1 MSIPEQPP
9 ATSHDRPYIPPIVP
23 DIGLALG
30 SGLARGIA
38 HIGALKALDR
48 HGIKPGIVAGTS
60 MGALVG
66 GCYLSG
72 KLKELEDW
80 ALSLNRRRI
89 LSYLDF
95 RVRSAGLIGGAKL
108 MKIMDEH
115 FSGMVIEDLPHP
127 YVAIASD
134 LLTGH
139 EVWLRKGHFIDSMRA
154 SFALPGVFPP
164 VEINRRNL
172 IDGALVNPVPVSPCR
187 ALGARMIIAI
197 DVNADLIGK
206 AGKPGQQFQT
216 VAGFDVY
223 NDRDVA
229 PEDRK
234 GFENPV
240 AKRLFRRENDNP
252 SLFGVMVSALNII
265 QDRVTRSRLAGDP
278 PDVHIKPSIG
288 HIGLLEFEKGA
299 EIIELGEQAVERAL
313 PEIRAAMEI
322 LLPPAGT

>member
-1 MSIPEQPP
+1 MSIDDQNSGPGRAYTP
-9 ATSHDRPYIPPIVP
+9 VP
-23 DIGLALG
+23 VPKIGLALG
-30 SGLARGIA
+30 SGLARGLA

-48 HGIKPGIVAGTS
+48 HKIKADIIAGTS

-72 KLKELEDW
+72 KLDEFETW
-80 ALSLNRRRI
+80 ARDLNRRRI

-95 RVRSAGLIGGAKL
+95 RVRSAGLIGGGRL
-108 MKIMDEH
+108 MKIMEEH
-115 FSGMVIEDLPHP
+115 FKDMVIEDLPCP

-139 EVWLRKGHFIDSMRA
+139 EVWLRKGHFINSMRA

-164 VEINRRNL
+164 VQINQRSL

-187 ALGARMIIAI
+187 ALGARMIIAL

-206 AGKPGQQFQT
+206 TAKPGQRFQT
-216 VAGFDVY
+216 VAGFDVF

-234 GFENPV
+234 EFENPV
-240 AKRLFRRENDNP
+240 AKRLFRREMNNP

-278 PDVHIKPSIG
+278 PDVHIKPHIG
-288 HIGLLEFEKGA
+288 HIGLLEFEKAA
-299 EIIELGEQAVERAL
+299 EIIELGELAVERAI
-313 PEIRAAMEI
+313 PEIKAAMEV
-322 LLPPAGT
+322 LLTPD

>member
-1 MSIPEQPP
+1 MSPSDQAPGNG
-9 ATSHDRPYIPPIVP
+9 RV
-23 DIGLALG
+23 
-30 SGLARGIA
+30 
-38 HIGALKALDR
+38 GALKALTR
-48 HGIKPGIVAGTS
+48 HNIRPAIVAGTS

-72 KLKELEDW
+72 KLDEFEKW
-80 ALSLNRRRI
+80 ARSLNRRRI

-95 RVRSAGLIGGAKL
+95 RVRSAGLIGGGRL
-108 MKIMDEH
+108 IRIMEEYFKD
-115 FSGMVIEDLPHP
+115 MVIEDLPSP

-139 EVWLRKGHFIDSMRA
+139 EVWLRKGHFIDAMRA

-164 VEINRRNL
+164 VEINRRSL

-187 ALGARMIIAI
+187 ALGARMIIAL

-206 AGKPGQQFQT
+206 TSKPGQHYQT
-216 VAGFDVY
+216 IAGFDVY
-223 NDRDVA
+223 NDRDVP
-229 PEDRK
+229 PEDRQ

-240 AKRLFRRENDNP
+240 AKRLFRRENNNP

-278 PDVHIKPSIG
+278 PDVHIKPHIG
-288 HIGLLEFEKGA
+288 HIGLLEFEKAA
-299 EIIELGEQAVERAL
+299 EMIREGEDCVERTM
-313 PEIRAAMEI
+313 PRIKAAMEV
-322 LLPPAGT
+322 LLPRAMREEIEEPKAT